1 MALLDRPL
9 TPPSSS
15 LSTKKPVHSSIE
27 LTFHMK
33 YKEKVLSTYLPYV
46 LERSDTIEE
55 ENRVVK
61 LYSLGNFNE
70 NYNGP
75 WTSINV
81 DHPSAFDTLAM
92 EPMLKKELIADFD
105 RLVKR
110 WEIILSGLLDFI
122 DGLWSS
128 FGDERIIM
136 LTTNHKERLDPALL
150 RLTCMDMHIQM
161 FYHTRSEFN
170 ILASNYLSIKSY

>member
-1 MALLDRPL
+1 
-9 TPPSSS
+9 
-15 LSTKKPVHSSIE
+15 
-27 LTFHMK
+27 MK

-46 LERSDTIEE
+46 LEISDTIEE

-70 NYNGP
+70 DYNGP

-81 DHPSAFDTLAM
+81 DHPSTFDTLAM

-110 WEIILSGLLDFI
+110 WEV
-122 DGLWSS
+122 
-128 FGDERIIM
+128 
-136 LTTNHKERLDPALL
+136 
-150 RLTCMDMHIQM
+150 
-161 FYHTRSEFN
+161 
-170 ILASNYLSIKSY
+170 

>member
-1 MALLDRPL
+1 
-9 TPPSSS
+9 
-15 LSTKKPVHSSIE
+15 
-27 LTFHMK
+27 MK

-46 LERSDTIEE
+46 LEISDTIEE

-70 NYNGP
+70 DYNGP

-81 DHPSAFDTLAM
+81 DHPSTFDTLAM

-110 WEIILSGLLDFI
+110 WEGQDIDCSIESQNFEKMEHTTIVSQIILSGLLDFI

-136 LTTNHKERLDPALL
+136 LTTNHKECLDPACIVETNLHGHAFRSSKVTEMEKL
-150 RLTCMDMHIQM
+150 IMDVEGNPAEIAEEL
-161 FYHTRSEFN
+161 F
-170 ILASNYLSIKSY
+170 